1 MIRLFKRNYTKGQI
15 DKMERDAQDRDV
27 NARVSQDAE
36 SITVEGLTLEEA
48 KIFLYNATILQD
60 SNKRNMRA

>member
-1 MIRLFKRNYTKGQI
+1 
-15 DKMERDAQDRDV
+15 MERDAQDRDV